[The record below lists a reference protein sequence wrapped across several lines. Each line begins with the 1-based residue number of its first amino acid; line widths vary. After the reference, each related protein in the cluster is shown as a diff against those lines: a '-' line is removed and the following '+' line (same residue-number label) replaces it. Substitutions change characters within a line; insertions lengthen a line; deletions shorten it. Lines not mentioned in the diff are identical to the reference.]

1 MVWETTEIASSII
14 RSLNKCSETKK
25 KDTRHPYGHFVWS
38 IFERNFRRLGFELLP
53 NIWSERSQGEIDRCK
68 VCALFSL
75 IFGRE
80 MIEVV
85 SDNTLHT
92 LAIFIWRLRLRNFAY
107 FQRPHWNMLLL
118 FDVFSF
124 YVFVKRLL
132 VQSKTREC
140 KVTHRR
146 VNVLRRIVSENVFVH
161 CIPIYNG
168 FCFHTCWFQIQTS
181 IEPYQSNYR
190 LVWQMKKRFF
200 PRLSSCASNHFW
212 MWSFLCVCAPN
223 NVFRLFGDS
232 TFFLFFF

>member
-1 MVWETTEIASSII
+1 M
-14 RSLNKCSETKK
+14 
-25 KDTRHPYGHFVWS
+25 
-38 IFERNFRRLGFELLP
+38 
-53 NIWSERSQGEIDRCK
+53 
-68 VCALFSL
+68 LFSL
-75 IFGRE
+75 SFLAEKWLRWFPTTHYTLWRFLYGDCVCGTSHIFKGHIGICFYSSMCSRS
-80 MIEVV
+80 MFLLNVCLFNPKHIIK
-85 SDNTLHT
+85 LMRWH
-92 LAIFIWRLRLRNFAY
+92 FLRFKIDQFPNWTWF
-107 FQRPHWNMLLL
+107 
-118 FDVFSF
+118 
-124 YVFVKRLL
+124 
-132 VQSKTREC
+132 